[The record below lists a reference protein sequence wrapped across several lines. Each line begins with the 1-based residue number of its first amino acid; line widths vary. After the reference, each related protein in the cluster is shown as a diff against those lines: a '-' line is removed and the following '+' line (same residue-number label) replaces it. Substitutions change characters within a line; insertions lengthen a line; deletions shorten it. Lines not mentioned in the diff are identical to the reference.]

1 MSYPFFILAIRLIV
15 LVKEGLLE
23 KMSEEFPLDHLSS
36 ENENEPHTPDIEFH
50 SEDIDFQISHVDQLR
65 SWISQTIADENGKL
79 IHLNYIFC
87 SDAYLHQINV
97 EYLDHDTFTDVIT
110 FPYLTPPNIEGDIF
124 ISIDR
129 IKENATSF
137 DVGLLPELYRVMIH
151 GLLHLCGY
159 GDKTPEEKMRMTEKE
174 NEKLAKLDLL
184 L

>member
-1 MSYPFFILAIRLIV
+1 
-15 LVKEGLLE
+15 
-23 KMSEEFPLDHLSS
+23 MSEEFPLDHLSS
-36 ENENEPHTPDIEFH
+36 ENENEPESLDIEFH
-50 SEDIDFQISHVDQLR
+50 TEDIDFEIEHIEQLR
-65 SWISQTIADENGKL
+65 NWIRQTITEENCEL
-79 IHLNYIFC
+79 VHLNYILC
-87 SDAYLHQINV
+87 SDSYLHQINV

-110 FPYLTPPNIEGDIF
+110 FPYLAPPNIEGDIF

-129 IKENATSF
+129 IKENAASF

-159 GDKTPEEKMRMTEKE
+159 GDKSPEEKTRMTEKE

>member
-1 MSYPFFILAIRLIV
+1 MSYPFFILSLHYFD
-15 LVKEGLLE
+15 LVKEGFKV

-36 ENENEPHTPDIEFH
+36 ENENDPLGQDIEFH
-50 SEDIDFQISHVDQLR
+50 AEDIDFEISQVEQLR
-65 SWISQTIADENGKL
+65 SWIKQTIIEEQCEL
-79 IHLNYIFC
+79 VHLNYIFC
-87 SDAYLHQINV
+87 SDSYLHQINV
-97 EYLDHDTFTDVIT
+97 EYLDHDTLTDVIT
-110 FPYLTPPNIEGDIF
+110 FPYLAPPNIEGDIF

-159 GDKTPEEKMRMTEKE
+159 GDKTPEEKTRMTEKE